1 MKYFILAGEKSGD
14 LHGSNLV
21 KEIHLIDTKAEIIGW
36 GGDQMKSAGVEILVH
51 HQELAIMGI
60 LGVLKNLFRLNK
72 LFNLF
77 STQILEFQPDT
88 IIFIDYGGF
97 NLKAAKIAKL
107 NGFYIQF
114 YIAPKV
120 WAWNKS
126 RINSIKKW
134 VDQLYV
140 IFPFEL
146 KLFEDKGIS
155 THYIGNPLKDSI
167 DAYMP
172 NPDFLYINDTY
183 VALLAGSRSQEIKAS
198 LPIFKEL
205 ANSAPHINFIIAGVP
220 EFRNLYNN
228 THIKVIYEQ
237 TYDVLSRS
245 SAAVVTSGTATLETA
260 LLNIPQIVV
269 YKTDWLFYNLAK
281 LLIRIK
287 YISLVNII
295 LDRPAVPELIQS
307 EFTGKNIHTW
317 LLKLMD
323 KTSIEFSNQKNDYEK
338 LIERIGPAG
347 ASILAAEKIVL
358 FTKNQAK

>member
-1 MKYFILAGEKSGD
+1 
-14 LHGSNLV
+14 
-21 KEIHLIDTKAEIIGW
+21 
-36 GGDQMKSAGVEILVH
+36 
-51 HQELAIMGI
+51 
-60 LGVLKNLFRLNK
+60 
-72 LFNLF
+72 
-77 STQILEFQPDT
+77 
-88 IIFIDYGGF
+88 
-97 NLKAAKIAKL
+97 
-107 NGFYIQF
+107 
-114 YIAPKV
+114 
-120 WAWNKS
+120 
-126 RINSIKKW
+126 
-134 VDQLYV
+134 V

-198 LPIFKEL
+198 LPIFEEL

-281 LLIRIK
+281 L
-287 YISLVNII
+287 
-295 LDRPAVPELIQS
+295 ELQ
-307 EFTGKNIHTW
+307 
-317 LLKLMD
+317 
-323 KTSIEFSNQKNDYEK
+323 
-338 LIERIGPAG
+338 
-347 ASILAAEKIVL
+347 
-358 FTKNQAK
+358 

>member
-21 KEIHLIDTKAEIIGW
+21 KEIRLIDKKAEIIGW
-36 GGDQMKSAGVEILVH
+36 GGDQMTSAGVEILVH

-77 STQILEFQPDT
+77 TTQILEFQPET

-97 NLKAAKIAKL
+97 NLKAAKIAKQ
-107 NGFYIQF
+107 NGFYTQF

-126 RINSIKKW
+126 RIDSIKKW

-146 KLFEDKGIS
+146 ELFKEKGIS
-155 THYIGNPLKDSI
+155 THYIGNPLKDAI
-167 DAYMP
+167 DVFVP
-172 NPDFLYINDTY
+172 NKAFKDKNNAY
-183 VALLAGSRSQEIKAS
+183 VALLAGSRRQEIMAS
-198 LPIFKEL
+198 LPIFEEL
-205 ANSAPHINFIIAGVP
+205 VDTSPNIDFIIAGVS
-220 EFRNLYNN
+220 EFKDLYENCN
-228 THIKVIYEQ
+228 IKVVYDQ
-237 TYDVLSRS
+237 TYDVLTCS
-245 SAAVVTSGTATLETA
+245 SVAVVTSGTATLETA

-281 LLIRIK
+281 LVIK
-287 YISLVNII
+287 INYISLVNII
-295 LDRPAVPELIQS
+295 LNKTAVPELIQS
-307 EFTGKNIHTW
+307 EFTTKNIHAW
-317 LLKLMD
+317 LIKLLD
-323 KTSIEFSNQKNDYEK
+323 KKSIEFRNQKSDYEN
-338 LIERIGPAG
+338 LNELIGPSG
-347 ASILAAEKIVL
+347 ASKIAAEKIVL
-358 FTKNQAK
+358 FATNQAK

>member
-21 KEIHLIDTKAEIIGW
+21 KEIRLIDKKAEIIGW

-60 LGVLKNLFRLNK
+60 LGVLKNLFKLNK

-77 STQILEFQPDT
+77 TIQIKEFQPDT

-97 NLKAAKIAKL
+97 NLKAAKIAKQ
-107 NGFYIQF
+107 NGFYTQF

-126 RINSIKKW
+126 RIKSIEKW

-146 KLFEDKGIS
+146 ALFKEKGIS
-155 THYIGNPLKDSI
+155 THYIGNPLKDAI
-167 DAYMP
+167 DAFVP
-172 NPDFLYINDTY
+172 NPKFKDNNNY
-183 VALLAGSRSQEIKAS
+183 VALLAGSRRQEIKVS
-198 LPIFKEL
+198 LPIFEEL
-205 ANSAPHINFIIAGVP
+205 VNSSPNIEYIIAGVS
-220 EFRNLYNN
+220 EFKDLYENCN
-228 THIKVIYEQ
+228 IKVIYDQ
-237 TYDVLSRS
+237 TYDVLTCS

-260 LLNIPQIVV
+260 LFNIPQMVV

-281 LLIRIK
+281 LVIKIK

-295 LDRPAVPELIQS
+295 LDKPAVPELIQS
-307 EFTGKNIHTW
+307 EFTSKKINSCLVK
-317 LLKLMD
+317 LLD
-323 KTSIEFSNQKNDYEK
+323 KTSIEYRNQKSDYKDLNK
-338 LIERIGPAG
+338 LIGSSG
-347 ASILAAEKIVL
+347 ASKIAAEKMIL
-358 FTKNQAK
+358 FAKNQAK